1 MSEDSKLRQSIRNLA
16 VQESKLLDSI
26 GTAHMEQE
34 IQRRVLTIT
43 KQNQDRMAEET
54 GIQSSLTDEDVKDYL
69 GQVLEEV
76 KKEKRMP

>member
-1 MSEDSKLRQSIRNLA
+1 
-16 VQESKLLDSI
+16 
-26 GTAHMEQE
+26 MEQE

>member
-1 MSEDSKLRQSIRNLA
+1 
-16 VQESKLLDSI
+16 
-26 GTAHMEQE
+26 MEQE

-69 GQVLEEV
+69 GQVVEEV
-76 KKEKRMP
+76 KGINTTLLTSHTNIRRKKPMTKEEEL